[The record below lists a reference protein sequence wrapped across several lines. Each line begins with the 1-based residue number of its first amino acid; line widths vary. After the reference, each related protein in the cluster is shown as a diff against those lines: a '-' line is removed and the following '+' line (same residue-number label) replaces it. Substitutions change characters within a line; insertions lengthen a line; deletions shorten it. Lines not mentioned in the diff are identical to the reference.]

1 MARNVTVTFEDGS
14 QHVYQGAPDDVTPDA
29 IQARAAKEFGKAV
42 TALDG
47 GRGKS
52 PTVGELFKRE
62 LMTSPPMAVARG
74 IKDLIDTGAQ
84 GAAWLYDK
92 ATGADKPTLSSLVTG
107 QPQGEAARVAAMNK
121 AGRAEFDA
129 AAEGK
134 FLPHVSRFMGNVA
147 AAGPLVKGAGA
158 LVGTVA
164 PRLGASIVSS
174 GMTTGAAPVS
184 MAAKAGD
191 LAIRSAG
198 GGAAGALSA
207 GAVNP
212 EDAKTGGMI
221 GASLPPALAAGGK
234 VGQKIGGALRQS
246 VTPEVAALASRAKE
260 LGIDIPADRLVNS
273 RPLNAVAAGLNYT
286 PFSGRAA
293 TEARMGEQ
301 LNRAASR
308 LIGQDSPNMMQAL
321 RKAGDDLGAKF
332 DVTLKQTGVAFDKQ
346 MLDDVS
352 RVFNTA
358 ERELGSDGLKPI
370 ASQVDELMAKA
381 GSGVID
387 GQAAYNIKRT
397 LDRIGRSNRPEAFHA
412 LELKGVLLDAL
423 NRSLGPDGA
432 KAFAATRQQYGN
444 MLSLEKLARN
454 GVEGEISVAR
464 LANLGNINNKPLQE
478 LADIAAQFVK
488 PREGQHGAA
497 QRALIGVGAGVVG
510 GPASLAGGVA
520 VGRGMNSLLNS
531 NALRNQML
539 GGPSNALMDPALQ
552 GLYRTAPLI
561 AGGR

>member
-1 MARNVTVTFEDGS
+1 
-14 QHVYQGAPDDVTPDA
+14 
-29 IQARAAKEFGKAV
+29 
-42 TALDG
+42 
-47 GRGKS
+47 
-52 PTVGELFKRE
+52 
-62 LMTSPPMAVARG
+62 
-74 IKDLIDTGAQ
+74 
-84 GAAWLYDK
+84 
-92 ATGADKPTLSSLVTG
+92 
-107 QPQGEAARVAAMNK
+107 
-121 AGRAEFDA
+121 
-129 AAEGK
+129 
-134 FLPHVSRFMGNVA
+134 
-147 AAGPLVKGAGA
+147 
-158 LVGTVA
+158 
-164 PRLGASIVSS
+164 
-174 GMTTGAAPVS
+174 MTTGAAPVG
-184 MAAKAGD
+184 MAATARD

-212 EDAKTGGMI
+212 EDATAGGVV
-221 GASLPPALAAGGK
+221 GAVLPPVLLAGGK

-246 VTPEVAALASRAKE
+246 VTPEVAALATRAKE

-332 DVTLKQTGVAFDKQ
+332 DVTLKQNGVAFDKQ

-381 GSGVID
+381 RSGVID

-432 KAFAATRQQYGN
+432 RAFAATRQQYGN

-464 LANLGNINNKPLQE
+464 LANLTNINNKPLQE

-531 NALRNQML
+531 NTLRNQML
-539 GGPSNALMDPALQ
+539 GVQGPSNALMDPALQ